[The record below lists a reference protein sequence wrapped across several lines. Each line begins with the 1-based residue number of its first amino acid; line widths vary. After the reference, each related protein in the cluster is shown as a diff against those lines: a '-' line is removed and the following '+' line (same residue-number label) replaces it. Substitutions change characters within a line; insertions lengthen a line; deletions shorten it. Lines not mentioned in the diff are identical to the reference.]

1 MGAGKQTVFLLQE
14 TSGDL
19 VKTTK
24 LECTHL
30 MHANLVL
37 FTRARAGRN
46 LDAAWLYGGWHKA
59 GIRLENPARPES
71 ELSL

>member
-1 MGAGKQTVFLLQE
+1 MGAGNQTVFLLPE

-46 LDAAWLYGGWHKA
+46 LDAGCMEA
-59 GIRLENPARPES
+59 GIRLA
-71 ELSL
+71 